1 MYIAT
6 VNLKIKDK
14 EIKAGD
20 SIDKKPAK
28 WLLDQGLVIKVNA
41 KEYQEQKMQE
51 LNNKEE
57 E

>member
-14 EIKAGD
+14 EIQAGE

-41 KEYQEQKMQE
+41 KEYQERKMQE